1 MSEIMLNAVLRM
13 PPELWSNEPLDIMQR
28 HSRYVEAA
36 DELDRLRDREKHC
49 PTMDEAEKVALL
61 RALQEIANLV
71 GLTVENSPRETV
83 EAVKKLIT

>member
-36 DELDRLRDREKHC
+36 DELDRLRAIEEMLTRYLRVSTKLYASLKH
-49 PTMDEAEKVALL
+49 TEEYKML
-61 RALQEIANLV
+61 
-71 GLTVENSPRETV
+71 VENVPIFKEV
-83 EAVKKLIT
+83 